1 MFYPGSRRPLPFLLM
16 AARSGRSGHGFG
28 HSGSGHGWGGFGHRG
43 FGHPAIPPWVR
54 DFMPFGGPGT
64 PRRGRGDVR
73 LAILGILD
81 TEPMHGYQLIRE
93 IAKRSDGRWRVSPG
107 SVYPTLSQLEDEGLV
122 HAEESGGRRVFE
134 LTDDGRAEV
143 AERSEEFEALWRPD
157 DGDQWQQRGD
167 FAGLVMQVGGA
178 AMQVATAGTEEQ
190 QERAAELLEETRRK
204 LYRLLAD
211 DDG

>member
-1 MFYPGSRRPLPFLLM
+1 MFYPRSRRALPFLLM
-16 AARSGRSGHGFG
+16 AARGGRHGHGGF
-28 HSGSGHGWGGFGHRG
+28 GHGWGGFGHRG
-43 FGHPAIPPWVR
+43 WGHPGIPPWVR
-54 DFMPFGGPGT
+54 DFVPFGGPGA
-64 PRRGRGDVR
+64 PRRSRGDVR

-122 HAEESGGRRVFE
+122 RAEQSGGRRVFE
-134 LTDDGRAEV
+134 ITDDGRAEV
-143 AERSEEFEALWRPD
+143 SDRSEEFEALWRPD
-157 DGDQWQQRGD
+157 DDAQWQQRGD

-190 QERAAELLEETRRK
+190 QERAAELLEETRRA

-211 DDG
+211 DKD